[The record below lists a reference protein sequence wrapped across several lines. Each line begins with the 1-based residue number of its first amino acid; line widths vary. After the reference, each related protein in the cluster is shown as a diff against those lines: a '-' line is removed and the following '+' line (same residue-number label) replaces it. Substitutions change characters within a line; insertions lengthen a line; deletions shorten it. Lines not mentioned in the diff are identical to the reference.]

1 MGVRRTAHWDFRGME
16 VRILCVAMAMG
27 ASGEFARAQTGNPSS
42 ATNPFYGSVTLH
54 RATDETL
61 QLSLD
66 DAVRRGLENNLGLKE
81 AESGETLVKGE
92 KNQALQEFLP
102 TITASGGTG
111 VFQHNLAAQGFGPGV
126 IGQFKS
132 IFPGGSIPTGLTL
145 ITKDDLT
152 QGQINFSQIL
162 FSGPVISGWR
172 AAGAATQAAHFAKMS
187 ARGEVV
193 QQVATAYLHAIAAA
207 SEVDQANAL
216 EQTDRLLFDQA
227 HAAHEAGTAA
237 NLDELRARV
246 QLQAQQQAVIAA
258 QNTLDKDL
266 VLLKREI
273 GVDPGQK
280 IVLTDATPYGD
291 LATQTP
297 EEVRAVAYKN
307 RQDYQNLQ
315 NQLVEVKAIHAVYRN
330 QRLPTLTFG
339 GYWGVDK
346 VNGTPSHG
354 NFAAV
359 GSLNIP
365 LFSEARLRG
374 DEETAAAQ
382 LSSVNAQLEDLR
394 GHIDQ
399 QVRSALLDV
408 DAAGKL
414 VLVAHSNVDLATRA
428 LSDETDR
435 VNAGVDDNLPLVD
448 AQATLASAQNNLIE
462 SLYQYNLSKLA
473 LARAAGILEQQYRV
487 YLGR

>member
-1 MGVRRTAHWDFRGME
+1 V
-16 VRILCVAMAMG
+16 LCAAL
-27 ASGEFARAQTGNPSS
+27 ALSGGGWLALGQDANPSS
-42 ATNPFYGSVTLH
+42 ATNPFWGSVTLH
-54 RATDETL
+54 PATDETL

-66 DAVRRGLENNLGLKE
+66 EAVRRGFENNLGLRE

-92 KNQALQEFLP
+92 KNEALQEFLP
-102 TITASGGTG
+102 TITVSGGTG
-111 VFQHNLAAQGFGPGV
+111 VFQHDLAAQGFGPGT
-126 IGQFKS
+126 IGKFAS
-132 IFPGGSIPTGLTL
+132 LFGLGSAAGFNP

-152 QGQINFSQIL
+152 QGQINYTQTL
-162 FSGPVISGWR
+162 FSGPVIAGWR
-172 AAGAATQAAHFAKMS
+172 AAGAAERAAHFAKMS

-193 QQVATAYLHAIAAA
+193 QQVAGAYLHAIAAA
-207 SEVDQANAL
+207 SEVDQANAQ
-216 EQTDRLLFDQA
+216 EQADRVLFDQA

-258 QNTLDKDL
+258 QNALDKDL
-266 VLLKREI
+266 ILLKREI

-280 IVLTDATPYGD
+280 IVLTDAAPYSD
-291 LATQTP
+291 LAAQTP
-297 EEVRAVAYKN
+297 EEVRVVAYKN

-315 NQLVEVKAIHAVYRN
+315 NQLVEVKAIHTVYRY
-330 QRLPTLTFG
+330 QRLPTLTFN

-346 VNGTPSHG
+346 VSGTPSHG
-354 NFAAV
+354 IFAAI

-365 LFSEARLRG
+365 LFREARLRG

-382 LSSVNAQLEDLR
+382 LSSVNSQLEDLR

-408 DAAGKL
+408 DASGRL
-414 VLVAHSNVDLATRA
+414 VEVARSNVELATRA

-448 AQATLASAQNNLIE
+448 AQATLASAQSNLIE